1 MNCQM
6 LYHHD
11 HKCPV
16 MIQKRLKRQKR
27 EALSSPAIRSG
38 GRATEI
44 ADLPDGRLRATP
56 TRSADP
62 LQSTKE

>member
-1 MNCQM
+1 MHCQM

-16 MIQKRLKRQKR
+16 VIQKRLKREKR
-27 EALSSPAIRSG
+27 EAMSSPAMQSG
-38 GRATEI
+38 GRETEMLG
-44 ADLPDGRLRATP
+44 LPGGRLRAIP
-56 TRSADP
+56 ARGADP

>member
-11 HKCPV
+11 QKCPV
-16 MIQKRLKRQKR
+16 MIQKRLKRQKHA
-27 EALSSPAIRSG
+27 ALSSPSMRAG
-38 GRATEI
+38 GRETEI
-44 ADLPDGRLRATP
+44 LDLPDGRLRAVP

-62 LQSTKE
+62 QHPTKE

>member
-16 MIQKRLKRQKR
+16 VIQKRLKRQKR
-27 EALSSPAIRSG
+27 EALSSPAMQPSG
-38 GRATEI
+38 RETEI
-44 ADLPDGRLRATP
+44 LDLPGGRLRAIP
-56 TRSADP
+56 ARGADP

>member
-16 MIQKRLKRQKR
+16 VIQKRLKRQKR
-27 EALSSPAIRSG
+27 EALSSPAMRTG

-44 ADLPDGRLRATP
+44 TDLPDGSLRAVP
-56 TRSADP
+56 ARGADP